1 MFCPPLL
8 PPGHL
13 KIRCLRPTECLP
25 PALLIFMHLT
35 IEGGAATCHA
45 YAATNG
51 RAPDSGLLLRSF
63 HFQPLNSSI
72 DGGNCMAS
80 TSFRAALALLIASL
94 TAAIAFTP
102 AKAQQLTG
110 SKRLALVIG
119 NSGYQNVARLIN
131 PVNDA
136 TDIAAKLKELNFEVL
151 LGTDITHAKMTA
163 LLEEFK
169 AKVTREHVALVFYAG
184 HGVTVNRE
192 SFLLPVDTPATIEVD
207 DKSELRGD
215 AANRAMVSMASVLAP
230 LETSRIGIVFLDA
243 CRNSATDTSLG
254 MTARMVSLGQTRNV
268 PVVRGTG
275 SLEIKPSPHSAGVF
289 RAYATQLN
297 NVASDGA
304 GRNSPF
310 TKALLKHIGTKGIS
324 IQDLMIRVRKSV
336 MEETGNEQIPW
347 EEAAL
352 NEPFSFVQAAL
363 TGSSAGGST
372 GQRTNNSAAAKPA
385 APRKTNLPPNLG
397 VGIGSGL

>member
-1 MFCPPLL
+1 
-8 PPGHL
+8 
-13 KIRCLRPTECLP
+13 
-25 PALLIFMHLT
+25 
-35 IEGGAATCHA
+35 
-45 YAATNG
+45 
-51 RAPDSGLLLRSF
+51 
-63 HFQPLNSSI
+63 
-72 DGGNCMAS
+72 MARKS
-80 TSFRAALALLIASL
+80 LRAALALLLAAAA
-94 TAAIAFTP
+94 AAISFTP
-102 AKAQQLTG
+102 SQAQQLAG

-119 NSGYQNVARLIN
+119 NSAYRNVSPLIN

-136 TDIAAKLKELNFEVL
+136 TDIAAKLKTLQFDVL
-151 LGTDITHAKMTA
+151 LGTDVDQAKMGA
-163 LLEEFK
+163 LLDEFR

-192 SFLLPVDTPATIEVD
+192 SFLLPIDTPAAIEVD
-207 DKSELRGD
+207 DKGELRGD
-215 AANRAMVSMASVLAP
+215 AANRAMISMASMLAP
-230 LETSRIGIVFLDA
+230 LEASRIGIVFLDA
-243 CRNSATDTSLG
+243 CRNSASDTGLG
-254 MTARMVSLGQTRNV
+254 MTARMVSLGGQQTRSV

-289 RAYATQLN
+289 RAYATQIN

-336 MEETGNEQIPW
+336 MEETRNQQVPW

-352 NEPFSFVQAAL
+352 NEPFSFVQAVSTSTGASSG
-363 TGSSAGGST
+363 GSSAAT
-372 GQRTNNSAAAKPA
+372 KPAA
-385 APRKTNLPPNLG
+385 APRKSNLPPNVG

>member
-1 MFCPPLL
+1 
-8 PPGHL
+8 
-13 KIRCLRPTECLP
+13 
-25 PALLIFMHLT
+25 
-35 IEGGAATCHA
+35 
-45 YAATNG
+45 
-51 RAPDSGLLLRSF
+51 
-63 HFQPLNSSI
+63 
-72 DGGNCMAS
+72 MAR
-80 TSFRAALALLIASL
+80 TSFRAALALLIAFAAAAVNI
-94 TAAIAFTP
+94 TASQ
-102 AKAQQLTG
+102 AQQLTG
-110 SKRLALVIG
+110 GKRLALVIG
-119 NSGYQNVARLIN
+119 NSAYRNVTPLIN

-136 TDIAAKLKELNFEVL
+136 TDIAAKLKTLQFDVL
-151 LGTDITHAKMTA
+151 LGTDVTHAKMSA
-163 LLEEFK
+163 LLDAFK

-192 SFLLPVDTPATIEVD
+192 SFLLAIDTPSAIEVD
-207 DKSELRGD
+207 DKGELRGD
-215 AANRAMVSMASVLAP
+215 AANRAMISMASVLTP
-230 LETSRIGIVFLDA
+230 LEASRIGIVFLDA
-243 CRNSATDTSLG
+243 CRNSAADAGLG
-254 MTARMVSLGQTRNV
+254 MTARMVSLGGQNARSV

-336 MEETGNEQIPW
+336 MEETGNQQVPW

-352 NEPFSFVQAAL
+352 NEPFAFLQPSTTS
-363 TGSSAGGST
+363 TGTAAGGS
-372 GQRTNNSAAAKPA
+372 AAATKPTA
-385 APRKTNLPPNLG
+385 APRKSNLPPNVG